1 MPVLAFCEERF
12 RPHTALTE
20 GFLVGLG
27 RLIGTHAIQMLL
39 IHAPA
44 QTASLLI
51 GGTLGLQWARIT
63 VLDIGSIAALSVS
76 RLPLHKVQLFARRAD
91 VDIARRLI
99 TEAVWATECGAVIVV
114 GKGNVGVEVLPF
126 HDCNVLLTALPAL
139 TPHLP

>member
-12 RPHTALTE
+12 HPHTALTE

-27 RLIGTHAIQMLL
+27 RLIGTHPIQILL
-39 IHAPA
+39 IHTPA

-91 VDIARRLI
+91 VDISRPLI
-99 TEAVWATECGAVIVV
+99 PEPLWAKKSRAV
-114 GKGNVGVEVLPF
+114 
-126 HDCNVLLTALPAL
+126 
-139 TPHLP
+139 